1 MFNLSNLPDE
11 LIGEIYKRL
20 PFQKLDELH
29 GIDPIAEELYQK
41 HLRSIGVMQRAFKKH
56 RISWDAYE
64 AETNLEKRKQM
75 LVRVY
80 IATYPEEYL
89 YIYPN
94 FLAEKMRRPD
104 LLEWIEKNPIKT
116 RRDVQN
122 FLSLEGVSEHDIRY
136 AGW

>member
-1 MFNLSNLPDE
+1 MSYLSNLPDE
-11 LIGEIYKRL
+11 LIGEIYKCL
-20 PFQKLDELH
+20 PFQKLTELQSM
-29 GIDPIAEELYQK
+29 DPVAEELYKK
-41 HLRSIGVMQRAFKKH
+41 HLWSIGVMQRAFKKH
-56 RISWDAYE
+56 RISWDTYE
-64 AETNLEKRKQM
+64 AEADLERRKRM

-80 IATYPEEYL
+80 IATYPEEHL

>member
-1 MFNLSNLPDE
+1 MSNLSSLPDE
-11 LIGEIYKRL
+11 LIEKIWTCQLKCFPNFREWTLENYTK
-20 PFQKLDELH
+20 Q
-29 GIDPIAEELYQK
+29 
-41 HLRSIGVMQRAFKKH
+41 LRSIGVMQRAFKKH

-64 AETNLEKRKQM
+64 AETDLEKRKQM

-94 FLAEKMRRPD
+94 FLAKKMRRPD